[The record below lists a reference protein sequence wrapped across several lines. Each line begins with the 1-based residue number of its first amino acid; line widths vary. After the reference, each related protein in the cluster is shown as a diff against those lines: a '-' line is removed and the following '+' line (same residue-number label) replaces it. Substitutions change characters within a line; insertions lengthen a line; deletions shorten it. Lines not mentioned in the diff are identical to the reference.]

1 MKSYDVLYLFQNKL
15 VLGKGSKECTD
26 ETRLPINCNGQNV
39 MIDPLYLII
48 LFSLLWQ
55 TLQRLNTKNLLRTF
69 YLTEKLEMCSS

>member
-15 VLGKGSKECTD
+15 VLGKGSREGTD
-26 ETRLPINCNGQNV
+26 ETRLPINCNGRNV

-55 TLQRLNTKNLLRTF
+55 TLQRLHTKNLLRAF
-69 YLTEKLEMCSS
+69 YLMEKLETCPS